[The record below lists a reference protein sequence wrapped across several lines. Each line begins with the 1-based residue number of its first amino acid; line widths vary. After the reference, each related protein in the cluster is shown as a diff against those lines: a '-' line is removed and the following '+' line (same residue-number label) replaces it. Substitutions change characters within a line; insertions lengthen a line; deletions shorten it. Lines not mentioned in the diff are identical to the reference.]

1 MTLTVAERAKVLVEA
16 LPYIKRFHG
25 QVVVVKVGGN
35 AIERAR
41 DETLLDVVLLRYVG
55 MLPVLVHG
63 GGPEITAMSER
74 LGLTPAFKNGL
85 RVTDEK
91 TMEVVKMV
99 LTGKVSPD
107 LVASLNRLGG
117 QAVGMSGEDGPC
129 IIAEPLGPDM
139 GFVGRVVQVNS
150 EPITALLS
158 RGYVPVIASIGL
170 GYDGHAYNINADT
183 VAAEIALALGAAK
196 LILLTDPTAPLHER
210 IARARPTHKPPT
222 HHLGEFDG
230 CVAQNT
236 APNRAWEPW
245 LLRRS
250 RGDHGPDPCLGEE
263 FQEQRMRSAPV
274 DDVSQGNPLE
284 RPQAS
289 LELGN
294 HASGHL
300 ARVDPAAGVV
310 PRQHGD
316 HTAVVPEHARHVCE
330 QDELG
335 GS

>member
-1 MTLTVAERAKVLVEA
+1 MTLTVEERAKVLVEA

-35 AIERAR
+35 AIDKAK

-129 IIAEPLGPDM
+129 IIAEPVAADM

-158 RGYVPVIASIGL
+158 RGYIPVIASIGL

-183 VAAEIALALGAAK
+183 VAAEIAVALGAAK
-196 LILLTDPTAPLHER
+196 LILLTDVPGVLGHDGGVVAVLSRDDARRR
-210 IARARPTHKPPT
+210 IDS
-222 HHLGEFDG
+222 GEVTG
-230 CVAQNT
+230 GMIPKLEAC
-236 APNRAWEPW
+236 
-245 LLRRS
+245 LRS
-250 RGDHGPDPCLGEE
+250 
-263 FQEQRMRSAPV
+263 
-274 DDVSQGNPLE
+274 LE
-284 RPQAS
+284 RVPLAHIIDGRTPHALL
-289 LELGN
+289 LELFTE
-294 HASGHL
+294 
-300 ARVDPAAGVV
+300 AGIGTMVT
-310 PRQHGD
+310 P
-316 HTAVVPEHARHVCE
+316 
-330 QDELG
+330 
-335 GS
+335 

>member
-35 AIERAR
+35 AIDKAK

-117 QAVGMSGEDGPC
+117 QAVGLSGEDGPC
-129 IIAEPLGPDM
+129 IIAEPVGPDM
-139 GFVGRVVQVNS
+139 GFVGKVVQVNS

-183 VAAEIALALGAAK
+183 VAAEIAVALGAAK
-196 LILLTDPTAPLHER
+196 LILLTDVPGVLGHDGGVVAVLSRDDARRR
-210 IARARPTHKPPT
+210 IDG
-222 HHLGEFDG
+222 GEVTG
-230 CVAQNT
+230 GMIPKLEAC
-236 APNRAWEPW
+236 
-245 LLRRS
+245 LRS
-250 RGDHGPDPCLGEE
+250 
-263 FQEQRMRSAPV
+263 
-274 DDVSQGNPLE
+274 LE
-284 RPQAS
+284 RVPLAHIIDGRTPHALL
-289 LELGN
+289 LELFTE
-294 HASGHL
+294 
-300 ARVDPAAGVV
+300 AGIGTMVT
-310 PRQHGD
+310 P
-316 HTAVVPEHARHVCE
+316 
-330 QDELG
+330 
-335 GS
+335 